1 METARL
7 LLDCQGDART
17 FGRSLF
23 ESGLVRFHQQ
33 RRYLLDCIRLC
44 IQIADDDELDT
55 NLQDV
60 FSAYVAQNIYDA
72 GITGGTRIVSRCM
85 EAMQGVKNWIQKL
98 ADRTTAASVFHGT
111 DRPPIDEVFEYS
123 RISLLQ
129 QHELLALAMANAI
142 EKRHAK
148 PDDFKAFLKSLER
161 LDRYDQL
168 LGMAPG
174 SVPWRPCMLICCLV
188 HLMPVIGTYITVF
201 GSTEGNGD
209 LDQAREFY
217 KLITKGDDE
226 TWVLPYFHAAVR
238 AWWIVEY
245 SGLFVDAADGTD
257 SLAGRCSLYPH
268 HFYTLLNCIS
278 RRERSHQT
286 IYRSLKRRCF

>member
-1 METARL
+1 MVTPPQTKPLGLIDRDADELYATGKLTIDDQEYSLNAAFQEDTYQLADEIDLDEVETARL
-7 LLDCQGDART
+7 LLDCQGDTRT
-17 FGRSLF
+17 LGRTLF

-72 GITGGTRIVSRCM
+72 GIAGGTKIVSRCM

-129 QHELLALAMANAI
+129 QHELLALTMANAV
-142 EKRHAK
+142 EKRHAR
-148 PDDFKAFLKSLER
+148 PDDFKAFLKSLEK

-168 LGMAPG
+168 LGMALP
-174 SVPWRPCMLICCLV
+174 LV
-188 HLMPVIGTYITVF
+188 L
-201 GSTEGNGD
+201 
-209 LDQAREFY
+209 
-217 KLITKGDDE
+217 
-226 TWVLPYFHAAVR
+226 
-238 AWWIVEY
+238 
-245 SGLFVDAADGTD
+245 
-257 SLAGRCSLYPH
+257 
-268 HFYTLLNCIS
+268 
-278 RRERSHQT
+278 
-286 IYRSLKRRCF
+286 

>member
-1 METARL
+1 METAKL
-7 LLDCQGDART
+7 LLDCQGDTRT
-17 FGRSLF
+17 LGRTLF

-44 IQIADDDELDT
+44 IQIANDDELDT

-60 FSAYVAQNIYDA
+60 FSAYVAQNIYNA
-72 GITGGTRIVSRCM
+72 GVSGGTKIVSRCM
-85 EAMQGVKNWIQKL
+85 EAMAGVKLWIQRL
-98 ADRTTAASVFHGT
+98 ADRTTAATVFLGT
-111 DRPPIDEVFEYS
+111 DRPPVDEVFEYS

-129 QHELLALAMANAI
+129 QHELLALTLANAV

-148 PDDFKAFLKSLER
+148 LDDFKALLKNLEK

-168 LGMAPG
+168 LGMAP
-174 SVPWRPCMLICCLV
+174 SLIPWRFYLLTRCIV

-209 LDQAREFY
+209 LDQARELY
-217 KLITKGDDE
+217 KLISKGDDE

-245 SGLFVDAADGTD
+245 SGLFVDAVDGTD
-257 SLAGRCSLYPH
+257 SPAGRCLLYP
-268 HFYTLLNCIS
+268 FP
-278 RRERSHQT
+278 
-286 IYRSLKRRCF
+286 SLRVTELHS